1 MTSMTAVTVASPLIP
16 PEGGWTADDLDRF
29 PDDGLRYELVD
40 GVLLVS
46 AAPSEQHQIA
56 LGNLHVQLVGLCPEH
71 LRVLLAPFDVRF
83 SPRRQLQ
90 PDLLALP
97 KDRTAPDRLPLL
109 VVEVASPSTRATDS
123 TLKRLVFEQA
133 GVPSYWMVDPLKPAL
148 TVLELQDGGYVQVA
162 AVEGDEPVT
171 LQRPFPV
178 TLTPSELLR

>member
-1 MTSMTAVTVASPLIP
+1 MTTVTLTTTHLSP
-16 PEGGWTADDLDRF
+16 PEGGWTADDLAAF

-46 AAPSEQHQIA
+46 AAPSEEHQIA
-56 LGNLHVQLVGLCPEH
+56 LSNLFVLLHATAPPE
-71 LRVLLAPFDVRF
+71 LRVFFAPYDVRF
-83 SPRRQLQ
+83 SARRQLQ
-90 PDLLALP
+90 PDVVVLP

-133 GVPSYWMVDPLKPAL
+133 GVPSYWMVDPLHPAL
-148 TVLELQDGGYVQVA
+148 TILELQDGGYVQVA

-178 TLTPSELLR
+178 TLTPSDLLR